1 MQTLLH
7 LDDGTRPRVPGRA
20 AATAK
25 SSTRLS
31 TILSL
36 VLTLGAFTT
45 EATAQDDAGQDVL
58 RVSVEE
64 VRIPVAAYD
73 AGGRFDPTL
82 SVDDLLVREDGVSQS
97 VKGVFRL
104 PAYVLLLAD
113 TGGELNPVKTAR
125 LTGGV
130 AAGLVSALRHGDSV
144 ALMQVSN
151 RAELIQG
158 WTSDLY
164 GAANTAG
171 TKLLSGK
178 RSALAE
184 GLVRAREYLK
194 GAPAGNRHL
203 VIISDGLDSG
213 AGPLNFSEALKGLAA
228 SGVTVHV
235 ISYTTLG
242 LKAKRPPATRPRERN
257 SMPEEGI
264 MSLPKDDAN
273 PKDQVPNM
281 RGIMEAKGGGVVDL
295 DRLFRRG
302 GKVKKELA
310 RREAE
315 FGELAAET
323 GGGLWL
329 PSTADEMLRQ
339 AAEAAREID
348 ARYVVT
354 YKPRRPLA
362 DAKPGEYRKL
372 DVLARR
378 QGLIVRSRRG
388 YVAKLP

>member
-1 MQTLLH
+1 MSNDTRRRVSERTAKTAPIRLPLATILTLVLA
-7 LDDGTRPRVPGRA
+7 LGADTPEA
-20 AATAK
+20 AAQ
-25 SSTRLS
+25 
-31 TILSL
+31 
-36 VLTLGAFTT
+36 
-45 EATAQDDAGQDVL
+45 EDAGQDVL

-82 SVDDLLVREDGVSQS
+82 SADDLLVREDGEPQRVT
-97 VKGVFRL
+97 GVYRV

-130 AAGLVSALRHGDSV
+130 ASGLVSALRQGDSV
-144 ALMQVSN
+144 AVMQVSG

-158 WTSDLY
+158 WTSDLP
-164 GAANTAG
+164 GVAKTIE

-178 RSALAE
+178 RSVLAE
-184 GLVRAREYLK
+184 GLVRAAEYLQK
-194 GAPAGNRHL
+194 TPAVNRHL

-213 AGPLNFSEALKGLAA
+213 GGPLKYDEALKRLAV

-235 ISYTTLG
+235 ISYTSLS
-242 LKAKRPPATRPRERN
+242 LKARKPLTTRPREKN
-257 SMPEEGI
+257 SMHEEGI
-264 MSLPKDDAN
+264 MSLPKDDVTPGDA
-273 PKDQVPNM
+273 VPSM

-302 GKVKKELA
+302 GKLKKQLEQ
-310 RREAE
+310 REAE
-315 FGELAAET
+315 FGELSGET

-348 ARYVVT
+348 SRYVVT

-362 DAKPGEYRKL
+362 DAKAGEYRKL